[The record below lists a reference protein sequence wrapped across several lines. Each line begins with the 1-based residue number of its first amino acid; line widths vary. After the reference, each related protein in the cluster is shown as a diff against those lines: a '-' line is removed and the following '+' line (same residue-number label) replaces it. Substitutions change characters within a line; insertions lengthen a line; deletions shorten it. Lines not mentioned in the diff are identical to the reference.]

1 MAPPVKHSNRMVR
14 IILLLTIGSMVTGVG
29 CSKPPQVLP
38 PEDLLTEEIAKQ
50 ADFLTD
56 LHKFSSIEDAA
67 AESLAKRK
75 GTLNLNG
82 LASLSDAAAE
92 ALGKHQGTLA
102 LNGLTSLSDKQAKA
116 LAKHKG
122 YLLIGPEIQLSAS
135 KILEDAGHEGLT
147 YSER

>member
-14 IILLLTIGSMVTGVG
+14 IILLIIIGSMVTGVG

-75 GTLNLNG
+75 GTLYLNG

-135 KILEDAGHEGLT
+135 KILEDAGHEVLT